1 METGQDFESLFCGT
15 LMPKEAVPMILKT
28 RPDACF
34 CASEEYAARIGLE
47 LKKAGLRIPEDI
59 SLMGL
64 EAPLV
69 NECFTPP
76 ITAIRQDFE
85 RIAEFVAE
93 SMSQAILNGIPPT
106 CVKIPFQLIERES
119 VRKLECD

>member
-1 METGQDFESLFCGT
+1 MRVSKI
-15 LMPKEAVPMILKT
+15 PSA
-28 RPDACF
+28 
-34 CASEEYAARIGLE
+34 YHGLE